1 MRTNAPEQI
10 EMSILRV
17 CLNAGGEWRDAAT
30 LALQKFLMQLPPGKQ
45 FMTEDLREQVEPI
58 IGLPHDG
65 RAWGHII
72 QSAARA
78 GWIRRV
84 GYAPARSS
92 NLSPKPLWEACQPLP
107 FALENADVDPVELL
121 RIVGES
127 P

>member
-10 EMSILRV
+10 DLSIMRV

-30 LALQKFLMQLPPGKQ
+30 KALQRFLLDLPSGKH
-45 FMTEDLREQVEPI
+45 FMTEDVREQVEPV

-65 RAWGHII
+65 RAWGQII
-72 QSAARA
+72 RGAARA

-92 NLSPKPLWEACQPLP
+92 NLSPKPLWQACLPLP
-107 FALENADVDPVELL
+107 FSRDDLA
-121 RIVGES
+121 
-127 P
+127 